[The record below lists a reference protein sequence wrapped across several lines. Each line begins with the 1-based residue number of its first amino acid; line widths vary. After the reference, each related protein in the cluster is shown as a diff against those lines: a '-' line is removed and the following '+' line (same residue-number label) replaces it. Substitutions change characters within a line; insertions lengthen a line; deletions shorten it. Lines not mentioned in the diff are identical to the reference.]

1 MAKLFVNYVSDNV
14 SNDDS
19 GGEFFE
25 HHHDALMQ
33 AMERAFRWGNPL
45 HPTTSVPVL
54 TKVRHES
61 GETVVTISARDIFND
76 LVVYTV
82 TE

>member
-1 MAKLFVNYVSDNV
+1 MARLFVHYVSEGT

-19 GGEFFE
+19 GGEYYE
-25 HHHDALMQ
+25 HHIDALTE
-33 AMERAFRWGNPL
+33 ASRRAWQWCNVL
-45 HPTTSVPVL
+45 HPSGNVPVI
-54 TKVRHES
+54 TKVRHEYGDTS
-61 GETVVTISARDIFND
+61 VTISARDIFND